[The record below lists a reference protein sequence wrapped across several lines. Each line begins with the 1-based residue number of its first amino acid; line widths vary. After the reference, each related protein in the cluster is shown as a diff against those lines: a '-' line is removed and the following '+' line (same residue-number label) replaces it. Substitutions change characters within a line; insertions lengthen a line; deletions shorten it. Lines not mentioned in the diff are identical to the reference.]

1 MKSCL
6 VISWMMMNFWS
17 YTFWIL
23 FWTWL
28 YIMYIFVKGGSD
40 LVWYSIDRDIFNTE
54 SIFLLK
60 KQINPVRSRIGLP
73 RSLLTINTWYK
84 MINLLPCL
92 IYDFNQLFQF
102 NWNIFFKHILD
113 GLKLNFKS
121 IDSKINWPQ
130 FFCNN
135 SFSTCFDF
143 FLQKNGLS
151 FEDVSVY
158 RIPH

>member
-1 MKSCL
+1 MVWFSCNL
-6 VISWMMMNFWS
+6 SLGQNNFRNKIHFFRKM
-17 YTFWIL
+17 T
-23 FWTWL
+23 
-28 YIMYIFVKGGSD
+28 KGGSD
-40 LVWYSIDRDIFNTE
+40 LVWYSIDRDIFKTE
-54 SIFLLK
+54 SIFLQK
-60 KQINPVRSRIGLP
+60 KQINPVGSRISLP
-73 RSLLTINTWYK
+73 RSLLTINIWYK

-102 NWNIFFKHILD
+102 NWNIYFKHILD

-143 FLQKNGLS
+143 FSTKKWTQFWRCLYL
-151 FEDVSVY
+151 
-158 RIPH
+158 

>member
-1 MKSCL
+1 
-6 VISWMMMNFWS
+6 MNFFYQS
-17 YTFWIL
+17 RNVLQTPESEERCPTESSLFLGKNYT
-23 FWTWL
+23 
-28 YIMYIFVKGGSD
+28 KGGPD
-40 LVWYSIDRDIFNTE
+40 LVWYYIDRDIFKTE
-54 SIFLLK
+54 SIFLQK
-60 KQINPVRSRIGLP
+60 KQINLVGSRIGLP
-73 RSLLTINTWYK
+73 RSLLTNNIWYK

-102 NWNIFFKHILD
+102 DWNIFFKHILD

-143 FLQKNGLS
+143 FSTEKWTQFWRCLYL
-151 FEDVSVY
+151 
-158 RIPH
+158 